1 MDMITVDL
9 SRQPEAKLGDPVMLW
24 GQGLAIEEIAHY
36 ADTIPYTLLC
46 GITQRVQI
54 VEQATANV

>member
-9 SRQPEAKLGDPVMLW
+9 NSQPHAQPGDPVTLW
-24 GQGLAIEEIAHY
+24 GGSLAIEEIARY

-54 VEQATANV
+54 LECK